1 MKHRQRLRAIVLV
14 SGCVALLSSV
24 ASAENLTSVAK
35 GVQEKLDRKGIVF
48 SSHTYFGSRGAP
60 IDTVPMFGVSFSFD
74 SSGINLGRGR
84 MRGGGGSG
92 GGGRIQWFIEQ
103 DLR

>member
-1 MKHRQRLRAIVLV
+1 MKHRQRLRTIVLV

-24 ASAENLTSVAK
+24 ASAENLTNVAK
-35 GVQEKLDRKGIVF
+35 GVQKKLDRNGIVI
-48 SSHTYFGSRGAP
+48 SSHTYFGPRGAP
-60 IDTVPMFGVSFSFD
+60 IDTVPMFGGSFSFD

-92 GGGRIQWFIEQ
+92 VGGGIQWFIEPNV
-103 DLR
+103 R

>member
-35 GVQEKLDRKGIVF
+35 GVQEKMDRNGIVI
-48 SSHTYFGSRGAP
+48 SSHTYFGSRGTP
-60 IDTVPMFGVSFSFD
+60 IDMVPMFGVSFSFD
-74 SSGINLGRGR
+74 SSGFNLGRGR
-84 MRGGGGSG
+84 MRGGSGSG
-92 GGGRIQWFIEQ
+92 GGGRNQWFIEQ
-103 DLR
+103 NVR